1 MFILVL
7 QMKNLELYRYI
18 HIPKFLK
25 LYVFKTCIL
34 FYVNYAS
41 LILEKKTSGVPHDV
55 SKTAQIE
62 NSTSVFS
69 PLKCM
74 FSVTKPGN
82 RVLGK
87 EVTTSLE

>member
-7 QMKNLELYRYI
+7 QMKNLGLYRYT
-18 HIPKFLK
+18 HVPKFIK
-25 LYVFKTCIL
+25 LYVLKTFIL
-34 FYVNYAS
+34 FYINYAS
-41 LILEKKTSGVPHDV
+41 LNLERKTNVMLHNM
-55 SKTAQIE
+55 SKTAQTE
-62 NSTSVFS
+62 NSTFVFS

-74 FSVTKPGN
+74 LLVTKPGN

>member
-7 QMKNLELYRYI
+7 LLKNLGLYRYM
-18 HIPKFLK
+18 HVPKFIK
-25 LYVFKTCIL
+25 LYVLKTCIL
-34 FYVNYAS
+34 FYVNYA
-41 LILEKKTSGVPHDV
+41 LLNLEKKTNGMLHNV
-55 SKTAQIE
+55 SKIAQAE

-74 FSVTKPGN
+74 FLVTKPGN
-82 RVLGK
+82 RVLEK